1 MRAREDSCAPSRSCG
16 RGASTEG
23 FDLGTGGGVFVL
35 VLTRGGAWSSGSGGS
50 VKVRRGLGDLIGGG
64 GLLTPTAGAVGCC
77 VGVAGRRCSNML
89 TREPVG
95 GIGVSSVG
103 LSRGAALVARA
114 ADREAAL
121 SWVGRGDFCCGP
133 GFWCSSLASTFP
145 TLPDGGSTSRSSAS
159 LSLAIM
165 LGVLGGA
172 AGLSGLMRAAASLA
186 AVYDADADADAD
198 GEGARSL
205 WVSGTLK
212 ELELLTCLGEGCGLL
227 ALREL
232 PPV

>member
-1 MRAREDSCAPSRSCG
+1 M
-16 RGASTEG
+16 
-23 FDLGTGGGVFVL
+23 F
-35 VLTRGGAWSSGSGGS
+35 
-50 VKVRRGLGDLIGGG
+50 
-64 GLLTPTAGAVGCC
+64 
-77 VGVAGRRCSNML
+77 
-89 TREPVG
+89 TRELVG

-103 LSRGAALVARA
+103 LSRGAAMVARA

-159 LSLAIM
+159 LSLAIII
-165 LGVLGGA
+165 GVLGGA

>member
-1 MRAREDSCAPSRSCG
+1 
-16 RGASTEG
+16 
-23 FDLGTGGGVFVL
+23 L
-35 VLTRGGAWSSGSGGS
+35 SSGSGGS

-64 GLLTPTAGAVGCC
+64 GLLTPTAGAVGRC

-89 TREPVG
+89 TRELVG

-103 LSRGAALVARA
+103 LSRGSATAARA

-121 SWVGRGDFCCGP
+121 SWVGRGDFCCEP
-133 GFWCSSLASTFP
+133 GFCCFCCSSLASTFP

-159 LSLAIM
+159 LSLAIIT
-165 LGVLGGA
+165 GVLGGA

-186 AVYDADADADAD
+186 AVYDADADAD

-227 ALREL
+227 TLREL

>member
-1 MRAREDSCAPSRSCG
+1 
-16 RGASTEG
+16 
-23 FDLGTGGGVFVL
+23 
-35 VLTRGGAWSSGSGGS
+35 

-64 GLLTPTAGAVGCC
+64 GLLTPTAGAVGRC
-77 VGVAGRRCSNML
+77 VGVAGRRCSNMF
-89 TREPVG
+89 TRELVG

-103 LSRGAALVARA
+103 LSRGSAMVARA

-133 GFWCSSLASTFP
+133 CFFCCSSLASTFP

-159 LSLAIM
+159 LSLAIIT
-165 LGVLGGA
+165 GVLGGA

-186 AVYDADADADAD
+186 AVYDADAD

-227 ALREL
+227 TLREL